1 MIRKLIEF
9 NKHKHTHKKKKT
21 KRNTVINE
29 IVYEIKKNIEM
40 IKKKNRENKKKKTEY
55 QRGILDPRENLD
67 NLVWI
72 K

>member
-9 NKHKHTHKKKKT
+9 NKHKHTQKKKT

-40 IKKKNRENKKKKTEY
+40 IKKNRENKKKKTEY